1 MFPGES
7 RKLLSLDQLVAAL
20 VEVNIR
26 AKIMEREDILE
37 DLFKRASKTSFEYD
51 NNTAEMI
58 QLLHKTRDEQV
69 RNTVSFAAH

>member
-1 MFPGES
+1 
-7 RKLLSLDQLVAAL
+7 
-20 VEVNIR
+20 
-26 AKIMEREDILE
+26 MEREDILE

-69 RNTVSFAAH
+69 NVYSMFAADYI